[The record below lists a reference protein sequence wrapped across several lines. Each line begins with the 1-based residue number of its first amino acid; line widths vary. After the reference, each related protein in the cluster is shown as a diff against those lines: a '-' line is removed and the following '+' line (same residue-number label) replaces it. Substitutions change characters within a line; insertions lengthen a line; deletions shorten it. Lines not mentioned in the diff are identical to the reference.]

1 MKKLFF
7 ILVCS
12 VMMFA
17 CGDALQQQIEVAAQ
31 LANNSCPQ
39 KLNEQITL
47 TSVQAKPGLVL
58 EYSATLNNVLA
69 KDLNLSENTMLQ
81 LKQQMLDALKFDQQA
96 YKMIQNGVSYKYKYY
111 DSTGQFAY
119 EVTICPDDLKNIG
132 N

>member
-1 MKKLFF
+1 MKKLLF
-7 ILVCS
+7 ILACS

-31 LANNSCPQ
+31 LVNNSCPQ

-47 TSVQAKPGLVL
+47 TSVQAKPGLIL

-111 DSTGQFAY
+111 DTTGQFAY
-119 EVTICPDDLKNIG
+119 EVTICQDDLKNIG

>member
-1 MKKLFF
+1 MKKLLF

-31 LANNSCPQ
+31 LVNNSCPQ

-47 TSVQAKPGLVL
+47 TSVQAKPGLIL

-81 LKQQMLDALKFDQQA
+81 LKQQMLDALQFDQQA

-111 DSTGQFAY
+111 DTTGQFAY
-119 EVTICPDDLKNIG
+119 EVTICQDDLKNIG

>member
-1 MKKLFF
+1 MKKLLF

-31 LANNSCPQ
+31 LVNNSCPQ

-111 DSTGQFAY
+111 DTTGQFAY
-119 EVTICPDDLKNIG
+119 EVTICQDDLKNIG

>member
-1 MKKLFF
+1 MKKLLF
-7 ILVCS
+7 ILACS

-31 LANNSCPQ
+31 LVNNSCPQ

-47 TSVQAKPGLVL
+47 TSVQAKPGLIL

-111 DSTGQFAY
+111 DTTGQFAY
-119 EVTICPDDLKNIG
+119 ELTICQDDLKNIG

>member
-1 MKKLFF
+1 MKKLLF

-31 LANNSCPQ
+31 LVNNSCPQ

-81 LKQQMLDALKFDQQA
+81 LKQQMLDALQFDQQA

-111 DSTGQFAY
+111 DTTGQFAY
-119 EVTICPDDLKNIG
+119 EVTICQDDLKNIG

>member
-1 MKKLFF
+1 MKKLLF

-31 LANNSCPQ
+31 LVNNSCPQ

-47 TSVQAKPGLVL
+47 TSVQAKPGLIL

-81 LKQQMLDALKFDQQA
+81 LKQQMLDALQFDQQA

-119 EVTICPDDLKNIG
+119 EVTICQDDLKNIG

>member
-1 MKKLFF
+1 MKKLLF

-31 LANNSCPQ
+31 LVNNSCPQ

-58 EYSATLNNVLA
+58 EYNATLNNVLA
-69 KDLNLSENTMLQ
+69 KDLNLSESTMLQ

-119 EVTICPDDLKNIG
+119 EVTICQDDLKNIG